1 MVKVPS
7 SMKAGKAD
15 ATGPDSVLAEAVTSA
30 TSADTLSPALIED
43 ILQAQRARKPSRA
56 RRSKAG
62 QEASETDSATD
73 ILDCA
78 AQCFMEMGFQGT
90 SIDDVAR
97 RLGATKGRIY
107 HYYASKTDLFF
118 DVHREGMRRL
128 DAAVAS
134 AMEQPASGRDML
146 RAMLNAHALT
156 MLQNIAYLA
165 VVVQGVH
172 MHRLGA
178 TTLAQRQ
185 VLDEIMAIRRN
196 FEALF
201 VSTYRRGQQDGS
213 IGATDASLAVKGMLG
228 AINWTAIWY
237 RKREGETEADQQ
249 AMARTL
255 AATQIN
261 GIT

>member
-1 MVKVPS
+1 MAKVTPS
-7 SMKAGKAD
+7 AKAGKAYANQTD
-15 ATGPDSVLAEAVTSA
+15 PVQAEPAQTGG
-30 TSADTLSPALIED
+30 SADTLSPAMIED
-43 ILQAQRARKPSRA
+43 ILQAQRPRKPSRA
-56 RRSKAG
+56 RKSKNG

-128 DAAVAS
+128 DAAVAR
-134 AMEQPASGRDML
+134 AMEEPASGREML
-146 RAMLNAHALT
+146 RAMLDAHALT

-196 FEALF
+196 FESLF
-201 VSTYRRGQQDGS
+201 VTTYRRGQQDGT
-213 IGATDASLAVKGMLG
+213 IGSTDASLAVKGMLG

-237 RKREGETEADQQ
+237 RKRASETLEDQQ
-249 AMARTL
+249 AIARTL
-255 AATQIN
+255 AATQID